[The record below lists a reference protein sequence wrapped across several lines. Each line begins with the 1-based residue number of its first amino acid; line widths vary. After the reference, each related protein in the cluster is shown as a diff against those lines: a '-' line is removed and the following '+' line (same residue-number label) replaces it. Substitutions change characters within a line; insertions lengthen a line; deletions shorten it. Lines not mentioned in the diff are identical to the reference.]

1 MLFVQPYIN
10 LVFMHTFLSLG
21 FIQLPEFLALCKDD
35 VWGVRKGCAEIFT
48 EIARLCQLPT
58 RRDKLTPVFV
68 KLLEDSTR
76 WVKVAAYQ
84 SLGPFIATFSMDDDA
99 DDEVPELTDF
109 EKTFIEKVK
118 DCPNLMAGQ
127 GQIHKGHNHR
137 NSMLGSASTEDL
149 TSICIQDDDDEE
161 KGSKEDDN
169 AEENEEKK
177 QQPSK
182 EYNFSSNEVKL
193 YSVPDN
199 LEENKKDEGGDSNM
213 QQYNNSNSTT
223 EESSLNTSS
232 ISPQITVYA
241 ENKDDSSGIHIRV
254 EKEVPCMNEFSGSE
268 NLTAKK
274 ICRSSSVLS
283 HRPSSIGGGAG
294 ANSSTS
300 STNASAAVNNVNC
313 LPNNNSIQI
322 ENTPTYNTFQYWRIP
337 LPEIE
342 LDIGLVE
349 GKPASVHVRAKVE
362 DPQMNTTYQ
371 SEISV
376 NLISDTNLNQQQSI
390 STGEE
395 KDKSKKIENIQIQ
408 TISSSTVS
416 DNENDTVTKLES
428 SLSNASVSLVDGV
441 VSEVH
446 KSYMDLC
453 NVISSPATDATL
465 KDKESNA
472 ISKSNDEYNKI
483 MEDISLD
490 MTHLNTVDDESD
502 DDDDDDEE
510 NENLLGF
517 RGPYQLAPYSF
528 EEGEYWK
535 KYCCIYLT
543 FCHSIDLFLD
553 TNFNKDLCNLSLQH
567 RKRRV
572 FFLSFCMSFTSS
584 RT

>member
-1 MLFVQPYIN
+1 MNCMHFEQLWII
-10 LVFMHTFLSLG
+10 LVFMHTCLSFG
-21 FIQLPEFLALCKDD
+21 FTQLPEFLALCKDD

-127 GQIHKGHNHR
+127 GQMHKGPNHR
-137 NSMLGSASTEDL
+137 SSMLGSESTEDL
-149 TSICIQDDDDEE
+149 TSICIQDDNDDDEE

-169 AEENEEKK
+169 GEENEEKK
-177 QQPSK
+177 QHHPK
-182 EYNFSSNEVKL
+182 DYNFSSNEVKL

-199 LEENKKDEGGDSNM
+199 LEDNKKDEGGDSNI
-213 QQYNNSNSTT
+213 QQYNNSNSST
-223 EESSLNTSS
+223 EEPSLNTSS
-232 ISPQITVYA
+232 ISPQITVYS

-254 EKEVPCMNEFSGSE
+254 EKEVPCINDFSGSE

-283 HRPSSIGGGAG
+283 HRPSSIGGGGG
-294 ANSSTS
+294 ANSNTS
-300 STNASAAVNNVNC
+300 STIASAVVTSVNC
-313 LPNNNSIQI
+313 LPNNNSIQM

-362 DPQMNTTYQ
+362 DPQMNATYQ

-376 NLISDTNLNQQQSI
+376 NLTSDANVHQQQSI
-390 STGEE
+390 SAGEE
-395 KDKSKKIENIQIQ
+395 KDNSKKVENIQIQ
-408 TISSSTVS
+408 TISTSTVS
-416 DNENDTVTKLES
+416 DNENETITKLES
-428 SLSNASVSLVDGV
+428 SLSNTSVSLVDGV

-453 NVISSPATDATL
+453 NVISSPATDAAL
-465 KDKESNA
+465 KDKEGNPN
-472 ISKSNDEYNKI
+472 SKSNDEYNKI

-490 MTHLNTVDDESD
+490 MTHLNTADDESD
-502 DDDDDDEE
+502 DDDDDEEE
-510 NENLLGF
+510 NENMLGF

-528 EEGEYWK
+528 EEGG
-535 KYCCIYLT
+535 
-543 FCHSIDLFLD
+543 F
-553 TNFNKDLCNLSLQH
+553 
-567 RKRRV
+567 
-572 FFLSFCMSFTSS
+572 
-584 RT
+584 